1 MKDQTTKQASASQKP
16 NILVRLLALL
26 VTAALALGAL
36 TLVVYRDQFNL
47 DAVKRWLALRSVET
61 DASGAAA
68 PFTHAGGDSISFA
81 YLKGGILQCSA
92 AGAHYYSF
100 SGDQYAEEVTPL
112 SQPVLSASSSAG
124 VVYDAGGESLFLF
137 QDGQEAFSLDVD
149 GTLLSAR
156 VNDSGWLAV
165 TAQQSGYKG
174 SVTVYNVNS
183 TSRKEIIQLN
193 FSSVFVADA
202 AVSPDSKTVA
212 VITIGQE
219 NGSFF
224 SQLLLYPVDSS
235 EPSATL
241 SLGNL
246 AVLDL
251 DYEAEQLWV
260 LGEDRLLSVAA
271 DGSDYE
277 TYSFGRSYLKAATW
291 AGTASQCSCWA
302 ATRPA
307 VPSRCSPST
316 PSASSSPRPPSGGR
330 CSPSPP
336 PGATCP
342 CSPAAAWRSTPGTC
356 PSTAPWRTPRT
367 PASPPSPPTAAPCWP
382 TASRPGSISPP
393 EFPFLLIQARYFDV
407 FCDF

>member
-224 SQLLLYPVDSS
+224 SQLLLYPVDSI

-277 TYSFGRSYLKAATW
+277 TYSFGRSYLKGCHLGGDGFAVLLLGRYQ
-291 AGTASQCSCWA
+291 AGRRRAGA
-302 ATRPA
+302 HH
-307 VPSRCSPST
+307 
-316 PSASSSPRPPSGGR
+316 RPPVPAHRPG
-330 CSPSPP
+330 PP
-336 PGATCP
+336 PGAGALLLRRRALP
-342 CSPAAAWRSTPGTC
+342 VPAHRQ
-356 PSTAPWRTPRT
+356 
-367 PASPPSPPTAAPCWP
+367 
-382 TASRPGSISPP
+382 RPGDLHPGHVP
-393 EFPFLLIQARYFDV
+393 LPRPGGHPGRPLHRPLPQRQRPAGRQPAGLALYPLLSSLFS
-407 FCDF
+407 

>member
-183 TSRKEIIQLN
+183 ISRKEIIQLN

-277 TYSFGRSYLKAATW
+277 TYSFGRSYLKGCHLGGDGFAVLLLGRYQAGGAEQVLTIDPQCQLIAQAPLRGQVLSFSAAGRYLSLLTGSGLEIYTRDMSLYR
-291 AGTASQCSCWA
+291 ALEDTQDARFTALSPNGSALLADSQQAWLYI
-302 ATRPA
+302 
-307 VPSRCSPST
+307 PS
-316 PSASSSPRPPSGGR
+316 
-330 CSPSPP
+330 
-336 PGATCP
+336 
-342 CSPAAAWRSTPGTC
+342 
-356 PSTAPWRTPRT
+356 
-367 PASPPSPPTAAPCWP
+367 
-382 TASRPGSISPP
+382 
-393 EFPFLLIQARYFDV
+393 
-407 FCDF
+407 

>member
-277 TYSFGRSYLKAATW
+277 TYSFGRSYLK
-291 AGTASQCSCWA
+291 GTASQCSCWA

>member
-260 LGEDRLLSVAA
+260 LGRTACSRWPPTAPIMRPTPLAA
-271 DGSDYE
+271 ATS
-277 TYSFGRSYLKAATW
+277 RAATW

-307 VPSRCSPST
+307 APSRCSPST

-356 PSTAPWRTPRT
+356 PLVMPLRHPGRPLHRPLPNGSG
-367 PASPPSPPTAAPCWP
+367 PAGRQPAGL
-382 TASRPGSISPP
+382 ASYILL
-393 EFPFLLIQARYFDV
+393 EFPFLIRK
-407 FCDF
+407 

>member
-81 YLKGGILQCSA
+81 YLKGGHPSVLRRP
-92 AGAHYYSF
+92 GAHYYSF

-165 TAQQSGYKG
+165 TAQQSGYKA
-174 SVTVYNVNS
+174 
-183 TSRKEIIQLN
+183 R
-193 FSSVFVADA
+193 
-202 AVSPDSKTVA
+202 
-212 VITIGQE
+212 
-219 NGSFF
+219 
-224 SQLLLYPVDSS
+224 
-235 EPSATL
+235 
-241 SLGNL
+241 
-246 AVLDL
+246 
-251 DYEAEQLWV
+251 
-260 LGEDRLLSVAA
+260 
-271 DGSDYE
+271 
-277 TYSFGRSYLKAATW
+277 
-291 AGTASQCSCWA
+291 
-302 ATRPA
+302 
-307 VPSRCSPST
+307 SRCT
-316 PSASSSPRPPSGGR
+316 
-330 CSPSPP
+330 
-336 PGATCP
+336 T
-342 CSPAAAWRSTPGTC
+342 
-356 PSTAPWRTPRT
+356 STAPAGRR
-367 PASPPSPPTAAPCWP
+367 SS
-382 TASRPGSISPP
+382 S
-393 EFPFLLIQARYFDV
+393 
-407 FCDF
+407 

>member
-235 EPSATL
+235 
-241 SLGNL
+241 
-246 AVLDL
+246 VLDL

-277 TYSFGRSYLKAATW
+277 TYSFGRSYLKGCHLGGDGFAVLLLGRYQAGGAEQVLTIDPQCQLIAQAPLRGQVLSFSAAGRYLSLLTGSGLEIYTRDMSLYR
-291 AGTASQCSCWA
+291 ALEDTQDARFTALSPNGSALLADSQQAWLYI
-302 ATRPA
+302 
-307 VPSRCSPST
+307 PS
-316 PSASSSPRPPSGGR
+316 
-330 CSPSPP
+330 
-336 PGATCP
+336 
-342 CSPAAAWRSTPGTC
+342 
-356 PSTAPWRTPRT
+356 
-367 PASPPSPPTAAPCWP
+367 
-382 TASRPGSISPP
+382 
-393 EFPFLLIQARYFDV
+393 
-407 FCDF
+407 

>member
-1 MKDQTTKQASASQKP
+1 M
-16 NILVRLLALL
+16 
-26 VTAALALGAL
+26 
-36 TLVVYRDQFNL
+36 
-47 DAVKRWLALRSVET
+47 LRRRR
-61 DASGAAA
+61 
-68 PFTHAGGDSISFA
+68 
-81 YLKGGILQCSA
+81 
-92 AGAHYYSF
+92 HYYSF
-100 SGDQYAEEVTPL
+100 SGDQYAEEVTP
-112 SQPVLSASSSAG
+112 SQPVLSASSSA
-124 VVYDAGGESLFLF
+124 AWSMTPAESLFLF

-260 LGEDRLLSVAA
+260 LGEDRLL
-271 DGSDYE
+271 
-277 TYSFGRSYLKAATW
+277 
-291 AGTASQCSCWA
+291 
-302 ATRPA
+302 
-307 VPSRCSPST
+307 
-316 PSASSSPRPPSGGR
+316 GGR
-330 CSPSPP
+330 
-336 PGATCP
+336 
-342 CSPAAAWRSTPGTC
+342 R
-356 PSTAPWRTPRT
+356 RLR
-367 PASPPSPPTAAPCWP
+367 
-382 TASRPGSISPP
+382 
-393 EFPFLLIQARYFDV
+393 L
-407 FCDF
+407 

>member
-1 MKDQTTKQASASQKP
+1 M
-16 NILVRLLALL
+16 
-26 VTAALALGAL
+26 
-36 TLVVYRDQFNL
+36 
-47 DAVKRWLALRSVET
+47 
-61 DASGAAA
+61 
-68 PFTHAGGDSISFA
+68 
-81 YLKGGILQCSA
+81 
-92 AGAHYYSF
+92 
-100 SGDQYAEEVTPL
+100 
-112 SQPVLSASSSAG
+112 
-124 VVYDAGGESLFLF
+124 VYDAGGESLFLF

-277 TYSFGRSYLKAATW
+277 TYSFGRSYLKGCHLGGDGFAVLLLGRYQ
-291 AGTASQCSCWA
+291 AGGAEQVLTIDPQCQLIA
-302 ATRPA
+302 QAPLR
-307 VPSRCSPST
+307 
-316 PSASSSPRPPSGGR
+316 GR

-342 CSPAAAWRSTPGTC
+342 CSPAAA
-356 PSTAPWRTPRT
+356 
-367 PASPPSPPTAAPCWP
+367 
-382 TASRPGSISPP
+382 
-393 EFPFLLIQARYFDV
+393 
-407 FCDF
+407 

>member
-174 SVTVYNVNS
+174 SVTVYNS
-183 TSRKEIIQLN
+183 TFDKTVIQINL
-193 FSSVFVADA
+193 SSTFIMDA
-202 AVSPDSKTVA
+202 VLSPDCKTVA
-212 VITIGQE
+212 ILTLGQSG
-219 NGSFF
+219 GSYE
-224 SQLLLYPVDSS
+224 SQVRFYPVDQK
-235 EPSATL
+235 EPSAVV

-246 AVLDL
+246 VPLDL
-251 DYEAEQLWV
+251 DYENGALWV
-260 LGEDRLLSVAA
+260 LGEDEVVIVSPNGKETA
-271 DGSDYE
+271 
-277 TYSFGRSYLKAATW
+277 TYSLGGNYLKGCDLGGDGFAVLLLGRYRAGSANQIVTVDSNGEEIATQSLTSSVLSFDAAGRYFSLLTGDTLTIYTSDMTIYSILEHTQN
-291 AGTASQCSCWA
+291 ARYTAL
-302 ATRPA
+302 
-307 VPSRCSPST
+307 
-316 PSASSSPRPPSGGR
+316 SSS
-330 CSPSPP
+330 
-336 PGATCP
+336 GA
-342 CSPAAAWRSTPGTC
+342 AVLANAQQAWLYLPN
-356 PSTAPWRTPRT
+356 
-367 PASPPSPPTAAPCWP
+367 
-382 TASRPGSISPP
+382 
-393 EFPFLLIQARYFDV
+393 
-407 FCDF
+407 

>member
-100 SGDQYAEEVTPL
+100 SGDQYAEEVPPL

-202 AVSPDSKTVA
+202 AVRWTA
-212 VITIGQE
+212 V
-219 NGSFF
+219 
-224 SQLLLYPVDSS
+224 
-235 EPSATL
+235 
-241 SLGNL
+241 
-246 AVLDL
+246 
-251 DYEAEQLWV
+251 
-260 LGEDRLLSVAA
+260 
-271 DGSDYE
+271 
-277 TYSFGRSYLKAATW
+277 
-291 AGTASQCSCWA
+291 
-302 ATRPA
+302 
-307 VPSRCSPST
+307 
-316 PSASSSPRPPSGGR
+316 
-330 CSPSPP
+330 SPP
-336 PGATCP
+336 P
-342 CSPAAAWRSTPGTC
+342 
-356 PSTAPWRTPRT
+356 
-367 PASPPSPPTAAPCWP
+367 PSPWATWRCWTWTMRRSSCGFWGRTACSTFDHERR
-382 TASRPGSISPP
+382 TACMDCSCKPSFFAKVFQNILQFHFKIIAYSSR
-393 EFPFLLIQARYFDV
+393 
-407 FCDF
+407 

>member
-1 MKDQTTKQASASQKP
+1 MSDQQEKKP
-16 NILVRLLALL
+16 NIFLRLLAFL
-26 VTAALALGAL
+26 VTLALVLGAL
-36 TLVVYRDQFNL
+36 AVVVYRDRLNL
-47 DAVKRWLALRSVET
+47 DALKRWLSFRKVET
-61 DASGAAA
+61 GDTGEAA
-68 PFTHAGGDSISFA
+68 PFTHAGGDKLSVE
-81 YLKGGILQCSA
+81 YLEDGVVMTSASGI
-92 AGAHYYSF
+92 HYYSF
-100 SGDQYAEEVTPL
+100 SGEPYAEEVLTMEN
-112 SQPVLSASSSAG
+112 PVLCAG
-124 VVYDAGGESLFLF
+124 SRAAVAYDVGGRSLFVLRGKSKTA
-137 QDGQEAFSLDVD
+137 DLSLDS
-149 GTLLSAR
+149 GELLSAR
-156 VNDSGWLAV
+156 INDSGYLAV

-224 SQLLLYPVDSS
+224 SQLLLYPVDSI

-277 TYSFGRSYLKAATW
+277 TYSFGRSYLKGCHLGGDGFAVLLLGRYQAGGAEQVLTIDPQCQLIAQAPLRGQVLSFSAAGRYLSLLTGSGLEIYTRDMSLYR
-291 AGTASQCSCWA
+291 ALEDTQDARFTALSPNVSALLADSQQAWLYI
-302 ATRPA
+302 
-307 VPSRCSPST
+307 PS
-316 PSASSSPRPPSGGR
+316 
-330 CSPSPP
+330 
-336 PGATCP
+336 
-342 CSPAAAWRSTPGTC
+342 
-356 PSTAPWRTPRT
+356 
-367 PASPPSPPTAAPCWP
+367 
-382 TASRPGSISPP
+382 
-393 EFPFLLIQARYFDV
+393 
-407 FCDF
+407 

>member
-165 TAQQSGYKG
+165 TAQRSGYKG
-174 SVTVYNVNS
+174 AVTVYDASGSEVIQISLSS
-183 TSRKEIIQLN
+183 T
-193 FSSVFVADA
+193 FVVDA
-202 AVSPDSKTVA
+202 ALSPDCKTVA
-212 VITIGQE
+212 VITIDQE
-219 NGSFF
+219 GGTFLSQVLFF
-224 SQLLLYPVDSS
+224 PVD
-235 EPSATL
+235 
-241 SLGNL
+241 
-246 AVLDL
+246 
-251 DYEAEQLWV
+251 Q
-260 LGEDRLLSVAA
+260 
-271 DGSDYE
+271 
-277 TYSFGRSYLKAATW
+277 K
-291 AGTASQCSCWA
+291 
-302 ATRPA
+302 
-307 VPSRCSPST
+307 
-316 PSASSSPRPPSGGR
+316 
-330 CSPSPP
+330 
-336 PGATCP
+336 
-342 CSPAAAWRSTPGTC
+342 
-356 PSTAPWRTPRT
+356 
-367 PASPPSPPTAAPCWP
+367 
-382 TASRPGSISPP
+382 
-393 EFPFLLIQARYFDV
+393 
-407 FCDF
+407 

>member
-277 TYSFGRSYLKAATW
+277 TYSFGQLIAQAPLRGQVLSFSAAGRYLSLLTGSGLEIYTRDMSLYRALEDTQDARF
-291 AGTASQCSCWA
+291 TALSPNGSALLADSQQAWLYI
-302 ATRPA
+302 
-307 VPSRCSPST
+307 PS
-316 PSASSSPRPPSGGR
+316 
-330 CSPSPP
+330 
-336 PGATCP
+336 
-342 CSPAAAWRSTPGTC
+342 
-356 PSTAPWRTPRT
+356 
-367 PASPPSPPTAAPCWP
+367 
-382 TASRPGSISPP
+382 
-393 EFPFLLIQARYFDV
+393 
-407 FCDF
+407 

>member
-260 LGEDRLLSVAA
+260 LGGDGFAVLLLGRYQAGGAEQVLTIDPQCQLIAQAPLRGQVLSFSAAGRYLSLLTGSGLEIYTRDMSLYRALEDTQDARFTALSPNGSALLA
-271 DGSDYE
+271 D
-277 TYSFGRSYLKAATW
+277 
-291 AGTASQCSCWA
+291 SQQAWLYI
-302 ATRPA
+302 
-307 VPSRCSPST
+307 PS
-316 PSASSSPRPPSGGR
+316 
-330 CSPSPP
+330 
-336 PGATCP
+336 
-342 CSPAAAWRSTPGTC
+342 
-356 PSTAPWRTPRT
+356 
-367 PASPPSPPTAAPCWP
+367 
-382 TASRPGSISPP
+382 
-393 EFPFLLIQARYFDV
+393 
-407 FCDF
+407 

>member
-174 SVTVYNVNS
+174 SVTVYNS
-183 TSRKEIIQLN
+183 TFDKTVIQINL
-193 FSSVFVADA
+193 SSTFIMDA
-202 AVSPDSKTVA
+202 VLSPDCKTVA
-212 VITIGQE
+212 ILTLGQSG
-219 NGSFF
+219 GSYE
-224 SQLLLYPVDSS
+224 SQVRFYPVDQKD
-235 EPSATL
+235 PSAVV

-246 AVLDL
+246 VPLDL
-251 DYEAEQLWV
+251 DYENGALWV
-260 LGEDRLLSVAA
+260 LGEDEVVIVSPNGKETA
-271 DGSDYE
+271 
-277 TYSFGRSYLKAATW
+277 TYSLGGNYLKGCDLGGDGFAVLLLGRYRAGSANQIVTVDSNGEEIATQSLTSSVLSFDAAGRYFSLLTGDTLTIYTSDMTTYSILEHTQN
-291 AGTASQCSCWA
+291 ARYTAL
-302 ATRPA
+302 
-307 VPSRCSPST
+307 
-316 PSASSSPRPPSGGR
+316 SSS
-330 CSPSPP
+330 
-336 PGATCP
+336 GA
-342 CSPAAAWRSTPGTC
+342 AVLANAQQAWLYLPN
-356 PSTAPWRTPRT
+356 
-367 PASPPSPPTAAPCWP
+367 
-382 TASRPGSISPP
+382 
-393 EFPFLLIQARYFDV
+393 
-407 FCDF
+407 

>member
-260 LGEDRLLSVAA
+260 LGEDQVSAIQE
-271 DGSDYE
+271 D
-277 TYSFGRSYLKAATW
+277 
-291 AGTASQCSCWA
+291 GTASGVYTLGRNYLKGCSFGGDGYALLLLGRYQAGSAERAVILGPDGTEQASLTLTANVLDFDASGRYA
-302 ATRPA
+302 ALLTGDRLD
-307 VPSRCSPST
+307 VYTEDFT
-316 PSASSSPRPPSGGR
+316 PY
-330 CSPSPP
+330 
-336 PGATCP
+336 
-342 CSPAAAWRSTPGTC
+342 
-356 PSTAPWRTPRT
+356 
-367 PASPPSPPTAAPCWP
+367 
-382 TASRPGSISPP
+382 GS
-393 EFPFLLIQARYFDV
+393 LDQTQNARYISLADSGAALLANSQQAWLYLPS
-407 FCDF
+407 

>member
-1 MKDQTTKQASASQKP
+1 M
-16 NILVRLLALL
+16 
-26 VTAALALGAL
+26 
-36 TLVVYRDQFNL
+36 
-47 DAVKRWLALRSVET
+47 
-61 DASGAAA
+61 
-68 PFTHAGGDSISFA
+68 
-81 YLKGGILQCSA
+81 
-92 AGAHYYSF
+92 
-100 SGDQYAEEVTPL
+100 
-112 SQPVLSASSSAG
+112 
-124 VVYDAGGESLFLF
+124 VYDAGGESLFLF

-224 SQLLLYPVDSS
+224 SQLLLYPVDSI

-277 TYSFGRSYLKAATW
+277 TYSFGRSYLKGCHLGGDGFAVLLLGRYQ
-291 AGTASQCSCWA
+291 AGGAEQVLTIDPQCQLIA
-302 ATRPA
+302 QA
-307 VPSRCSPST
+307 
-316 PSASSSPRPPSGGR
+316 
-330 CSPSPP
+330 PP
-336 PGATCP
+336 PGAGALLLRRRALPVPAHRQRPEIYTRDMSLYRALEDTQDARFTAL
-342 CSPAAAWRSTPGTC
+342 SPNGSALLADSQQAWLYIP
-356 PSTAPWRTPRT
+356 
-367 PASPPSPPTAAPCWP
+367 
-382 TASRPGSISPP
+382 PP